1 VSPLR
6 SRKAEAGP
14 TNGNGKANGRR
25 AAAPRRPSADDL
37 WLFGE
42 GRHHRLWEVLGAH
55 HDPAAGGTTF
65 AVWAPAAR
73 AVSVVGG
80 WTYWSEPLPLE
91 RLDGSGV
98 WWGFAPG
105 VEPGE
110 LYKFE
115 VVEVDGT
122 VRRRV
127 DPYGRFGEHTGGM
140 ASIVHASTFEWSDQ
154 AWMAARAGR
163 DPLAERTSIYEVHLG
178 SWRRTLDGRPLDY
191 RDLATQLADHVA
203 ELGFTHVEL
212 LPIAEHPYEPSWGYQ
227 VSGYYAPTSRYG
239 SPDDFRWFVDHLH
252 QRGIGV
258 IVDWVPAH
266 FPKDDWAL
274 ARFDG
279 TPLYEHADPR
289 RAEHP
294 DWGTLEFD
302 HTKPEVRN
310 FLVANALYWL
320 QELHVDGLRV
330 DAVAS
335 MLYLDYSRRPGEWTP
350 NAHGGNQDLDAVA
363 FLQELNTVVHGECP
377 GVVTIAEESTAWD
390 GVTRPVHH
398 GGLGFTHKWNM
409 GWMHDTLAYWQT
421 DPLYRRWHH
430 NQVTFGLA
438 YAWAEHF
445 VLPLSHD
452 EVVHLKRPL
461 FGKMPGA
468 LEDEHFANLR
478 ALYAWMW
485 AHPGRQLFFMGG
497 ELGERNEWSHERSI
511 NWDLLLD
518 ERHRGIQ
525 SLVSELNAVQAA
537 HPALFASDDDPSA
550 FRWLEV
556 DDHLRSMFA
565 FQRTEPAGDGVVVCV
580 ANLSGVPHH
589 GYRVGLARPGRWRAA
604 LTTDDERFGGHG
616 GWDQP
621 VEAEPVPWQGCD
633 HSAVVTMPQLSVLY
647 LVPD

>member
-1 VSPLR
+1 M
-6 SRKAEAGP
+6 
-14 TNGNGKANGRR
+14 GRR
-25 AAAPRRPSADDL
+25 Q
-37 WLFGE
+37 
-42 GRHHRLWEVLGAH
+42 
-55 HDPAAGGTTF
+55 
-65 AVWAPAAR
+65 
-73 AVSVVGG
+73 
-80 WTYWSEPLPLE
+80 
-91 RLDGSGV
+91 LDGRSG
-98 WWGFAPG
+98 GARP
-105 VEPGE
+105 
-110 LYKFE
+110 
-115 VVEVDGT
+115 
-122 VRRRV
+122 
-127 DPYGRFGEHTGGM
+127 
-140 ASIVHASTFEWSDQ
+140 
-154 AWMAARAGR
+154 AW
-163 DPLAERTSIYEVHLG
+163 LADVSIYEVHLG
-178 SWRRTLDGRPLDY
+178 SWRRTLDGQPLSY
-191 RDLATQLADHVA
+191 RDLATQLADHVHD
-203 ELGFTHVEL
+203 LGFTHVEL

-227 VSGYYAPTSRYG
+227 VSGYFAPTSRYG

-279 TPLYEHADPR
+279 TALYEHADPR

-302 HTKPEVRN
+302 YTKPQVRN

-335 MLYLDYSRRPGEWTP
+335 MLYLDYSRGAGEWSP
-350 NAHGGNQDLDAVA
+350 NTEGGNEDLDAVA
-363 FLQELNTVVHGECP
+363 FLQQLNTVVHGECP
-377 GVVTIAEESTAWD
+377 GVLTIAEESTAWE

-409 GWMHDTLAYWQT
+409 GWMHDTLAFWAA

-461 FGKMPGA
+461 FGKMPGG

-497 ELGERNEWSHERSI
+497 ELAERSEWSHERSTRLGPVARPPAPRACRR
-511 NWDLLLD
+511 WWAPSTPC
-518 ERHRGIQ
+518 RPSTPRCTPPTATRSASVGSRSTTTSAACSPSSARSRGATTWWCAWPTCPVCPATGTA
-525 SLVSELNAVQAA
+525 SASAA
-537 HPALFASDDDPSA
+537 
-550 FRWLEV
+550 
-556 DDHLRSMFA
+556 
-565 FQRTEPAGDGVVVCV
+565 
-580 ANLSGVPHH
+580 
-589 GYRVGLARPGRWRAA
+589 PGRWRAA
-604 LTTDDERFGGHG
+604 LTTDDGRFGGHG
-616 GWDQP
+616 GWHDAI
-621 VEAEPVPWQGCD
+621 EAEPIPWQGCD
-633 HSAVVTMPQLSVLY
+633 HSAVVTHAPARRCSTWCPIERSGREGRGRPSWSTATSTNRPGRTRGRARCPSSRGRRRSTTGTSASRPSATARSARCPSTV
-647 LVPD
+647 VP